1 MPSIMP
7 RTVYPALS
15 APQEGNDREYQEYEK
30 QYFRDASRASGN
42 SAEAE
47 NRGHDGDNEKDHCV
61 VKHFYL
67 PPPAI
72 FALALCGGIFLSGL
86 SGRNRRLP
94 RFPVGRVRRAH
105 TADMSPP
112 FISRHPILCCDG
124 PT

>member
-61 VKHFYL
+61 VLLCHAEDQSYQR
-67 PPPAI
+67 
-72 FALALCGGIFLSGL
+72 LA
-86 SGRNRRLP
+86 R
-94 RFPVGRVRRAH
+94 RVRVCRFDQCLSLLVSKVHLSQHLFLARA
-105 TADMSPP
+105 PV
-112 FISRHPILCCDG
+112 R
-124 PT
+124 